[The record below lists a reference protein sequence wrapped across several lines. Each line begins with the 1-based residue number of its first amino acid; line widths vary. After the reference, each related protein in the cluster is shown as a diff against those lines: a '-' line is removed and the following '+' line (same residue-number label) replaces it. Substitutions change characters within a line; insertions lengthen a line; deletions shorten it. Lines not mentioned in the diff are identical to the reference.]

1 VALSNQLLAN
11 LQLVLRRGR
20 AVLPARLCS
29 LDPVAAPVHDTATG
43 RLAVGEAVRRLAEG
57 QQLLRPR
64 DRRSAARPPAGRPTR
79 AGWGRGPRPRGD
91 HPGASG
97 RDRAA
102 QPPDRRA
109 GTPDP
114 RSPRTPPRRRI
125 FTSLPKAGMVR
136 PATLLAE
143 IGDVRGRFRTD
154 DALAALAGVAPS
166 TRRSGKLHAVSFR
179 YACDKKLG
187 LLRPPARRGSASAG
201 CRDSEGPC
209 RTGPST
215 ADAP

>member
-1 VALSNQLLAN
+1 VAITLALLDAIEQPN
-11 LQLVLRRGR
+11 LRIGGLERQIR
-20 AVLPARLCS
+20 
-29 LDPVAAPVHDTATG
+29 
-43 RLAVGEAVRRLAEG
+43 EALE
-57 QQLLRPR
+57 L
-64 DRRSAARPPAGRPTR
+64 
-79 AGWGRGPRPRGD
+79 
-91 HPGASG
+91 HPDG
-97 RDRAA
+97 
-102 QPPDRRA
+102 
-109 GTPDP
+109 
-114 RSPRTPPRRRI
+114 RI